1 MGGAGGA
8 HLLALTR
15 LGIGGFH
22 IADFDTF
29 DLVNFNRQAGANMG
43 TIGQPKVDVLAA
55 QALAIN
61 PELRLTRFPNGVTVE
76 NLDAFLGGCDLFVD
90 GLDFFALDIRARVF
104 RRCEELGIP
113 AVTAAPIGMG
123 AGFLAFLPGG
133 QTFEQYFRLE
143 GQPEQ
148 EQYLRFLM
156 GVAPAG
162 LHRAYLVDDTRV
174 DIAGRRGPST
184 GAACEL
190 CAAVVATQALKLL
203 LGRGRVPAAPV
214 HMTIDAYVGR
224 TVYTRQRWGMAGPL
238 PRLKLAVARRV
249 YGAMAAR
256 AASPAAPASPALPAG
271 SVLHAILG
279 AARWAPSGDN
289 TQPWQF
295 ETVDPAQARVRIH
308 LGAGPAGNPYEY
320 RGGEPILLAGG
331 MLLESLR
338 IAASAHGRR
347 LHWQLLP
354 APAPEQWLIEAEF
367 PPDPAV
373 NANPLLAAL
382 PMRSVERRALRRT
395 PLPDVAKHA
404 LQDALGPALTVT
416 WHESARDRLA
426 LARLGAAAT
435 AIRLRAPEAF
445 AVHQKVVDWQ
455 RPHSP
460 DGLPAR
466 AIGLDRATLRL
477 MRWGMGSWGRM
488 RRLNQVLGTAGA
500 AAQLDILPG
509 LRSAAFFSVRRQAG
523 HPTDAATLLRDGEHL
538 QRFWLTATR
547 LGLGLQPALATLIFA
562 DHGARKTPFTTC
574 PACRRRRNGS
584 RRPWRQGSA
593 RSRTSP
599 SSAASAAG
607 QTACPARAPCAG
619 RSKTCSPQPA
629 KVARPAF
636 LFHKLPSSVMNDQTT
651 GCSRRIRSSTVSMAP
666 TAGCRTPWK
675 STVGPTGWKWMA
687 VARSSR
693 SRLLSIMAH
702 QWVRFARPLASTMPR
717 IRHSR
722 ISAAAA
728 GLIPDRSRVKA
739 KREISPVAATGN
751 GASTNRS
758 HTRLIG

>member
-1 MGGAGGA
+1 MSRPNSTWVCHPAGSHPRVARTTPTFDYHAAFSRNLGWTTEWEQTSLRAKRIAIAGMGGAGGA

-15 LGIGGFH
+15 LGIGSFH

-214 HMTIDAYVGR
+214 HMTVDAYVGR

-256 AASPAAPASPALPAG
+256 AASPAPPAITAAPAG

-373 NANPLLAAL
+373 NADPLLAAL

-404 LQDALGPALTVT
+404 LQDALGPTRTVT

-435 AIRLRAPEAF
+435 AIRLRSPEAF

-523 HPTDAATLLRDGEHL
+523 HPTDAASLLRDGEHL

-562 DHGARKTPFTTC
+562 DHGARKTLFTTA
-574 PACRRRRNGS
+574 PGLQAKAERLATAVAARLGPVENLAFLGRIGGRPEGLPGPRS
-584 RRPWRQGSA
+584 VRRPVEDLFASAGQGG
-593 RSRTSP
+593 
-599 SSAASAAG
+599 AASLLVPQAAIVG
-607 QTACPARAPCAG
+607 DERPNDGLLAADPVEHRVDGAHGGLPDAVEVDRGANRLEVNSGRAE
-619 RSKTCSPQPA
+619 QP
-629 KVARPAF
+629 
-636 LFHKLPSSVMNDQTT
+636 
-651 GCSRRIRSSTVSMAP
+651 
-666 TAGCRTPWK
+666 
-675 STVGPTGWKWMA
+675 
-687 VARSSR
+687 
-693 SRLLSIMAH
+693 
-702 QWVRFARPLASTMPR
+702 
-717 IRHSR
+717 
-722 ISAAAA
+722 
-728 GLIPDRSRVKA
+728 
-739 KREISPVAATGN
+739 
-751 GASTNRS
+751 
-758 HTRLIG
+758 